1 MCHPT
6 RGLLVAL
13 AAALI
18 LPIATSAF
26 GAVPDAGAKMRGD
39 FSGRGLQRSRS
50 NSAPMIVQSTPAPA
64 VAQTPTQRRSFSVEP
79 SQPTVKTPC
88 TPHVVPQPA
97 PAGGTAQQ
105 APQTIRRY
113 SVEPTQQPVF
123 QAPMTRTRSNPP
135 NYSLPKTDGRRF
147 GSF

>member
-6 RGLLVAL
+6 RGLLIPLATALVLTVATTTF
-13 AAALI
+13 A
-18 LPIATSAF
+18 
-26 GAVPDAGAKMRGD
+26 AVPDAGAKMRGD
-39 FSGRGLQRSRS
+39 FSGRGMPRSQ
-50 NSAPMIVQSTPAPA
+50 NNIAPMIVRSAPAPT

-79 SQPTVKTPC
+79 SQPAVKTPC

-97 PAGGTAQQ
+97 PAGGTARQ

-123 QAPMTRTRSNPP
+123 QAPMTRTPSNPP